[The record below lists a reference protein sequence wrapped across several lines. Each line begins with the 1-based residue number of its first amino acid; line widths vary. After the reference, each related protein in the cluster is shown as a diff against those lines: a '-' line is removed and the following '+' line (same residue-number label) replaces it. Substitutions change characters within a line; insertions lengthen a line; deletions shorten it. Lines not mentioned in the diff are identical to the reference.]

1 MIKYYRVD
9 LTGGSDTVSMRV
21 MIPIWG
27 PYVVLFVA
35 IYVVCVLNAYYYVHK
50 VV

>member
-9 LTGGSDTVSMRV
+9 LTGGSDTVSMRM

-27 PYVVLFVA
+27 LYVVLFVV
-35 IYVVCVLNAYYYVHK
+35 IYVVCVLNAYYVHK